1 MKPDDG
7 HESSH
12 ADAEKTVRDVLSTS
26 SQLPAFLTRRG
37 DIRIVVLCGDI
48 PFNEGLLGGIPHI
61 TLCVQDDL
69 LEKIRELEEEN
80 GKLRESSLIDDLT
93 ELGNTRFFWMQLK
106 TELARTKRTGLPCT
120 LMMMDLDNFKELNDT
135 LGHVEGDSFLALF
148 GKLLRENSRS
158 TDLPCRY
165 GGDEFG
171 LIMPATSLSEAL
183 KSANRLRNLPTRI
196 PQRSTLPV
204 SLSIGIAEYTHYSSF
219 DATEFVR
226 AADSALYKA
235 KRGGKNRIEIDE
247 ASGAALGAD
256 HEVGR
261 DEKDAL
267 FQNYKDDSMSG
278 E

>member
-1 MKPDDG
+1 MTL
-7 HESSH
+7 S
-12 ADAEKTVRDVLSTS
+12 DVLSTS
-26 SQLPAFLTRRG
+26 GKLPAFPTGRG
-37 DIRIVVLCGDI
+37 DIRIVVLYGDT
-48 PFNEGLLGGIPHI
+48 PFDEGLLSGIPHL
-61 TLCVQDDL
+61 TLRAQDDL

-80 GKLRESSLIDDLT
+80 RKLKESSLIDDLT
-93 ELGNTRFFWMQLK
+93 GLGNTRFFWIQLK

-120 LMMMDLDNFKELNDT
+120 LIMMDLDNFKELNDT
-135 LGHVEGDSFLALF
+135 RGHVEGDSFLALF

-171 LIMPATSLSEAL
+171 LIMPATSLTEAL
-183 KSANRLRNLPTRI
+183 KSANRFNNLLTSI
-196 PQRSTLPV
+196 PQRSTPPI

-219 DATEFVR
+219 DATEFVC

-247 ASGAALGAD
+247 ASEAAPLAD

-261 DEKDAL
+261 EEKDAL
-267 FQNYKDDSMSG
+267 FQNYTDGTPG